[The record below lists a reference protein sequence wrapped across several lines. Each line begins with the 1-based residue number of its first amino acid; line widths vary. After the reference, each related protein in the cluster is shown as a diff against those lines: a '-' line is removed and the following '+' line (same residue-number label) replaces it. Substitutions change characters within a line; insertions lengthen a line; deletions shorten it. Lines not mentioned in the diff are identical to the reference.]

1 MLTRQDLGAET
12 ELRLARALARRN
24 GVETGAES
32 ESPSPAS
39 DRPFR
44 LDHESAVGLRHLLE
58 QDGRS
63 GTTRRVRFDGRP
75 AYVYLGFAR
84 GGEPFVHG
92 IGESPE
98 LAVAEA
104 FLNSEALG
112 RDRGSET

>member
-12 ELRLARALARRN
+12 ERRIARALARWR
-24 GVETGAES
+24 EADS
-32 ESPSPAS
+32 APAPEPAP
-39 DRPFR
+39 DFK
-44 LDHESAVGLRHLLE
+44 LDHDSAVSLRHLLE

-98 LAVAEA
+98 LAIAEA
-104 FLNSEALG
+104 FLNSDA
-112 RDRGSET
+112 RTR